1 MLERLH
7 SLSSLWGAPWNVCVG
22 CPRLG
27 SLAARSRFVCALLP
41 PLLRSRLPIPLEWA
55 SSSRGGASASC
66 SARPHDRTRSARRV
80 RCGAH
85 LRRLLERRRCSV
97 CACCDRVSDGTLG
110 GDHVGD
116 VQPSGAQLE
125 ARMSAQECSG
135 ALGPVGHRSFDFHRG
150 GVNVYVHSGLWV

>member
-1 MLERLH
+1 M
-7 SLSSLWGAPWNVCVG
+7 
-22 CPRLG
+22 
-27 SLAARSRFVCALLP
+27 
-41 PLLRSRLPIPLEWA
+41 
-55 SSSRGGASASC
+55 
-66 SARPHDRTRSARRV
+66 
-80 RCGAH
+80 
-85 LRRLLERRRCSV
+85 
-97 CACCDRVSDGTLG
+97 SDGTLG